1 MWIDIY
7 LTLVKNL
14 MIILMFW
21 HGVKQMSLNIEFY
34 KKKIARDV
42 LAVPVSTVSYESE
55 FSTGRRIFYSFR
67 SSLTPKTVEALI
79 CTQNWIRT
87 KSLDLP

>member
-1 MWIDIY
+1 MMWIDIY

-34 KKKIARDV
+34 KKIARDV
-42 LAVPVSTVSYESE
+42 LVVPVSTVSYESA

-79 CTQNWIRT
+79 CTQNWIGA